1 MKDIKWYSDQTAEHA
16 YRVTKARLEPVVAD
30 LFPDYELSHLGVNRN
45 HDTEEVVIKLHL
57 NKIGQV
63 RVVRSEP
70 WPDDHPRIP
79 HE

>member
-1 MKDIKWYSDQTAEHA
+1 MKDIKWYSDQSAEHA
-16 YRVTKARLEPVVAD
+16 YRMTKARLEPVVAD

-57 NKIGQV
+57 I
-63 RVVRSEP
+63 RSEP